1 MRRAAHI
8 DAAQPEIVAALR
20 GVGCSVLLLAGIGEH
35 DVPDILVAV
44 NEHRTFLAEI
54 KTPGRE
60 NTHKQRLATQAEW
73 RLRWKGETHL
83 LRTVDEALALVG
95 AEVNG

>member
-8 DAAQPEIVAALR
+8 DQTQPAIVSALR
-20 GVGCSVLLLAGIGEH
+20 GVGCSVLSLAGIGEF

-44 NEHRTFLAEI
+44 NEHRTFLAEL

-60 NTHKQRLATQAEW
+60 NTHPRRLATQAEW
-73 RLRWKGETHL
+73 RLRWKGETHV

-95 AEVNG
+95 AEVQ